1 MELGRTI
8 KYVGKETP
16 KVTLSCSYRANEL
29 AGSSALIAGL
39 YLSLSRSHVCNL
51 FADQLLYLL
60 CAYSTLRNLVSL
72 NKEQDRIVVALAVP
86 SEPFF
91 YTMVLPVLE

>member
-29 AGSSALIAGL
+29 EGSSALIAGL

-91 YTMVLPVLE
+91 ILWCSLC